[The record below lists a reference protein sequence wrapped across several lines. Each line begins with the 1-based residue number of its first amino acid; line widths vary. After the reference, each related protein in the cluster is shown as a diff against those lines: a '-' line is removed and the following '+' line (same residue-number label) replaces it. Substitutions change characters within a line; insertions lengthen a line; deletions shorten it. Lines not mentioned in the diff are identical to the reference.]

1 MMKLQNNK
9 NNESYE
15 IKMIISNRTII
26 SIIGLLITI
35 VGLAW
40 AGGKLNN
47 KIDNNAE
54 TIIVMQMQHKDDIK
68 FIQDTTNVE
77 LNDKVNYE
85 VFRISTQNLKER
97 IDNFI
102 TQNKEEHE
110 RIMNRMDS
118 IDVSLKTLNQYLMEK
133 KEI

>member
-1 MMKLQNNK
+1 MKLQNNK

-15 IKMIISNRTII
+15 IKMLISNRTII

-68 FIQDTTNVE
+68 FIQDATNVE

>member
-15 IKMIISNRTII
+15 IEMLISNRTII

>member
-1 MMKLQNNK
+1 MKLQNNK

-68 FIQDTTNVE
+68 FIQDATNVE

>member
-68 FIQDTTNVE
+68 FIQDATNVE

>member
-1 MMKLQNNK
+1 MKLQNNK

-15 IKMIISNRTII
+15 IEMLISNRTII
-26 SIIGLLITI
+26 SIIGLLIAI